1 MPPAR
6 LGCQR
11 SEGLDVGHGHQCGPG
26 VLFMHSY
33 VDKRRSPPLTAKS
46 LTYNCGFYPTG
57 ACTMSRTVGEL
68 LTATLAE
75 VGVSQIFGIVGD
87 ALNPFTDALRRD
99 KRLTWIGV
107 RHEEGAALA
116 AAGQAKVSGR
126 LGVCAGTTGPGAN
139 HLLAGLYEAR
149 HDHAPVLAIAG
160 DVPTNKGGI
169 DYLQAANHV
178 QSFRDACVY
187 AASVNS
193 ADGAAAQIHEAIAT
207 AYGSRGVALLNIPQD
222 VFGAKTSNSVLSLA
236 TLRPHPEIGP
246 AQADIDGAARMI
258 DAAKSVVL
266 FVGHGAHSAR
276 EEVAALART
285 LKAPIVHTYRA
296 LDLYPFDDPQ
306 VIGGLGL
313 IGSKAGYDAVHGC
326 DVLIMIGTDYPYTE
340 FLPQKAQV
348 IQIDERASAIG
359 RRLPVAQAIVGSS
372 RPSVAG
378 LLARVRPRSDDAFLR
393 SAQKDWASWISM
405 LDKKADLGRSADR
418 IHPQALARV
427 VSDLA
432 ADDALFC
439 VDTGEVTLW
448 TANWLRPRGSQQ
460 ITGSFNNA
468 AVGVALGM
476 ANGAQL
482 LDKQRQVIV
491 MCGDGGFAMLMQEFV
506 TSVQHGLAL
515 KVFVFNNS
523 GWGLVHLEME
533 AAALPAFKGT
543 SFKNP
548 DFAMYAQACGAQGFR
563 VTQPEM
569 LHDAVAKALAVPG
582 PVIVDVVVDPAE
594 VPSMPH
600 INLDQV
606 WKFGVG
612 KIRELVS
619 S

>member
-1 MPPAR
+1 
-6 LGCQR
+6 
-11 SEGLDVGHGHQCGPG
+11 
-26 VLFMHSY
+26 
-33 VDKRRSPPLTAKS
+33 
-46 LTYNCGFYPTG
+46 
-57 ACTMSRTVGEL
+57 MSRTVGEL
-68 LTATLAE
+68 LVSTLVE
-75 VGVSQIFGIVGD
+75 VGVTEVFGIVGD
-87 ALNPFTDALRRD
+87 ALNPFTDAIRRE
-99 KRLTWIGV
+99 KRLSWIGV

-126 LGVCAGTTGPGAN
+126 LGVCAGTTGPGGN

-160 DVPTNKGGI
+160 DVPTNMGGI

-187 AASVNS
+187 AASINS
-193 ADGAAAQIHEAIAT
+193 PDAAPAQIHEAIAA
-207 AYGSRGVALLNIPQD
+207 AYGARGVALLNIPQD
-222 VFGAKTSNSVLSLA
+222 VFGGKTSKPSVSQA
-236 TLRPHPEIGP
+236 TLRPHPEISP
-246 AQADIDGAARMI
+246 AEADIDGAVRII

-266 FVGHGAHSAR
+266 FVGYGARSAKA
-276 EEVAALART
+276 EIAALARK
-285 LKAPIVHTYRA
+285 LNAPIVHTFRA
-296 LDLYPFDDPQ
+296 LDQYAFDDPQ

-326 DVLIMIGTDYPYTE
+326 DVLIMVGSDYPYTE

-348 IQIDERASAIG
+348 IQIDERAAVIG
-359 RRLPVAQAIVGSS
+359 RRLPVAQSIVGSS
-372 RPSVAG
+372 RPSIAA
-378 LLARVRPRSDDAFLR
+378 LLARVKPGADAGFLR
-393 SAQKDWASWISM
+393 AAQKDWASWTSM
-405 LDKKADLGRSADR
+405 LDKKADLARSADR

-432 ADDALFC
+432 AEDALFC

-448 TANWLRPRGSQQ
+448 TANWLRPRGRQQ

-482 LDKQRQVIV
+482 LDKNRQVIV

-506 TSVQHGLAL
+506 TSVQHGLAV

-533 AAALPAFKGT
+533 EAALPVFTKGAI
-543 SFKNP
+543 FKNP

-563 VTQPEM
+563 VTKPDM
-569 LHDAVAKALAVPG
+569 LRETVAKALAAPG
-582 PVIVDVVVDPAE
+582 PVIVDCVVDPAE
-594 VPSMPH
+594 IPSMPH
-600 INLDQV
+600 INLDQI
-606 WKFGVG
+606 WKFGIG
-612 KIRELVS
+612 KIRELVNS
-619 S
+619 